1 MKEGWEEDEFV
12 VLHFEATAAFVDA
25 AFAQDEDLFAA
36 RESIDDDSPLF
47 EGRCH
52 GVRSCGN
59 NGTMANRLDGLT
71 WANERRFGIS
81 TLNLLLSV

>member
-1 MKEGWEEDEFV
+1 MEQSWEEDEFV
-12 VLHFEATAAFVDA
+12 VLHFEAAAAFVDA
-25 AFAQDEDLFAA
+25 AFAQDEDLFTA

-59 NGTMANRLDGLT
+59 NGTMANRLDGST
-71 WANERRFGIS
+71 RANERRFGIS